1 MKRSSSISLIV
12 ALVGLS
18 LAATSCVAV
27 KPWERDLL
35 ARPDMAWDDDARLAT
50 IKGHI
55 GFSKEGSLPAGG
67 GASGGC
73 GCN

>member
-1 MKRSSSISLIV
+1 MIQRALALTALLGFVFSST
-12 ALVGLS
+12 G
-18 LAATSCVAV
+18 CVAV
-27 KPWERDLL
+27 KPWDKDLL
-35 ARPDMAWDDDARLAT
+35 ARPDMAWNDDPRLAT
-50 IKGHI
+50 IQEHI

>member
-1 MKRSSSISLIV
+1 MIRRALI
-12 ALVGLS
+12 
-18 LAATSCVAV
+18 LAALLGFALSSAGCVAV
-27 KPWERDLL
+27 KPWDKDLL
-35 ARPDMAWDDDARLAT
+35 ARPDMAWDDDPRLAT

-55 GFSKEGSLPAGG
+55 RFSKEGSLSAGG

>member
-1 MKRSSSISLIV
+1 MNRSPRIGLV
-12 ALVGLS
+12 AALVGLS

-35 ARPDMAWDDDARLAT
+35 ARPDMAWDEDARLAT
-50 IKGHI
+50 IRSHI

>member
-1 MKRSSSISLIV
+1 MKRSSSIACLA

-55 GFSKEGSLPAGG
+55 GFSKEASLPAGG

>member
-12 ALVGLS
+12 TLVGLS